1 MLKTKQVEELLYEE
15 IGKFNGLTQDCLT
28 FHNAPYDKGKP
39 FSPPKN
45 KLWSK
50 VFINYSGSVNAELG
64 RKNTVRDFGILSIQ
78 CFAPKNSGTLAMAE
92 LADDWRDFLQS
103 FTDSGL
109 EVYLIHAP
117 QDIDDPNFYAK
128 IIRAEF
134 RVN

>member
-1 MLKTKQVEELLYEE
+1 MLNTRQVEELLYEE
-15 IGKFNGLTQDCLT
+15 IGKFDSLTQDCLT
-28 FHNAPYDKGKP
+28 FHNAPLINGKP

-92 LADDWRDFLQS
+92 LVDDWRDYLQS
-103 FTDSGL
+103 FTSDSL

-117 QDIDDPNFYAK
+117 QDMDDPNFYAK